1 MPVRAVIYH
10 PGMSRV
16 VKLVSVALLMAA
28 TGLLGVGSA
37 NGQPP
42 APACGYTLSPPQV
55 VNTGGV
61 SKVTATVSFYACGAP
76 FRPAMS
82 VACVHLAGPDSR
94 GQCTQAR
101 GPGAAQVFFEPYQPG
116 ATYIASG
123 RGCGKVFEDALEPNC
138 QILGPINATL

>member
-1 MPVRAVIYH
+1 MR
-10 PGMSRV
+10 RV
-16 VKLVSVALLMAA
+16 VKLVLVALVMAS
-28 TGLLGVGSA
+28 TGLLGA
-37 NGQPP
+37 TTAEAQPP
-42 APACGYTLSPPQV
+42 PPACGYTLSPPQV

-61 SKVTATVSFYACGAP
+61 SKVTATVSFIACGAP

-82 VACVHLAGPDSR
+82 VACVHIAGPDSQ

-101 GPGAAQVFFEPYQPG
+101 GPAAAQVYFEPYQPG

-138 QILGPINATL
+138 QMLGPINATL

>member
-1 MPVRAVIYH
+1 
-10 PGMSRV
+10 MSRV
-16 VKLVSVALLMAA
+16 AKLVPVALLIAA

-37 NGQPP
+37 NAQPLP
-42 APACGYTLSPPQV
+42 PPCGYTLSPPQV
-55 VNTGGV
+55 VNAGGV
-61 SKVTATVSFYACGAP
+61 NKVTATVSFYACGAP

-82 VACVHLAGPDSR
+82 VACVHLAGPGSR

-116 ATYIASG
+116 ATYTASG

-138 QILGPINATL
+138 QMLGPINATL

>member
-1 MPVRAVIYH
+1 M
-10 PGMSRV
+10 
-16 VKLVSVALLMAA
+16 VALLVASS
-28 TGLLGVGSA
+28 GLLGVSA
-37 NGQPP
+37 ANAQPP
-42 APACGYTLSPPQV
+42 QPACGYTLSPPQV
-55 VNTGGV
+55 VNAGGV

-82 VACVHLAGPDSR
+82 VACVHLAGHDSQ

-101 GPGAAQVFFEPYQPG
+101 GPAPAQVFFEPYQPG

-138 QILGPINATL
+138 DMLGPINATL

>member
-1 MPVRAVIYH
+1 
-10 PGMSRV
+10 MSRV
-16 VKLVSVALLMAA
+16 AKAVLVTLFVASS
-28 TGLLGVGSA
+28 GLLGVGPA

-42 APACGYTLSPPQV
+42 QPACGYTLSPPQV

-61 SKVTATVSFYACGAP
+61 SKVTATVSFLACGAP

-82 VACVHLAGPDSR
+82 VACVHLAGPDSQ

-116 ATYIASG
+116 GTYIASG

-138 QILGPINATL
+138 QMLGPINVTL